1 MIFNSTKMAAC
12 KRQSFFRQFF
22 LHVLFVVGFVCYA
35 AAQTTEPYN
44 WNSVAI
50 GGGGFVSAIITS
62 KEEPGLMYART
73 DVGGAYRWDKAN
85 NKWIPLMDWA
95 SDQQQGMLGVESVA
109 IDPQNPNIVYML
121 AGISY
126 FNNGKTF
133 ILRSTDYGANFT
145 ITEVTFQFKA
155 HGNGMGRQNGEK
167 LEVDPNNSSV
177 LFCGTRRNGLFK
189 STNSGAT
196 WSAAGNIPSTVTVTH
211 NDNGISFVLLDK
223 SSVSGGVTQKIFAGI
238 SRVGN
243 DQNFYKSDDGGATFT
258 AVVNP
263 NLAPGLMP
271 QRGKLSGDGHL
282 YITYANG
289 AGPHGGVEGEPLD
302 KGEIWKYNIASG
314 AWTNVSPNL
323 NRAYSG
329 ISVDPANPMRL
340 VASTINT
347 YSAQGSAWGDRFF
360 LSTNGG
366 TSWTDIIESRG
377 FTMDPDGIT
386 WISTSSIHWAGSI
399 EFDPSNTNRVLVTS
413 GNGIFINE
421 DINTSKIWKFNVRG
435 LEETVPLNFIS
446 IPGGPAISVI
456 GDYDGFRHTDVTQYA
471 PIHNPRVGTT
481 TGLDYAVANTKK
493 VVRVG
498 GDKKMFYSNDMG
510 VTWTE
515 TSVINGTRGHVAVS
529 ANGNTI
535 LHCPDGTATNSTYK
549 STNNGST
556 WTTASGLNISNV
568 RPVADGV
575 NSNKFYVYD
584 TSSGNVYVSTN
595 GGSNFT
601 VGGNAGAS
609 NGAKIIRTVPGKE
622 GHIWVAL
629 YNGGLSRSTN
639 SGTSFTKLTAVT
651 QCGAVGIGK
660 AAPGSNYETVYI
672 YGTVNGILGIHRS
685 TDEGVTWVRVNDDNH
700 EYGGPANGQ
709 FIVGDM
715 NVYGRV
721 YMSTAGRGIVY
732 GETLPTRMIVFS
744 TPQISVD
751 ENSIGGVIVGTI
763 TASPT
768 ETNLHNWVILSGNEN
783 NAFSINSTTGTIT
796 VAAGALLDY
805 ETTPTYTLTIGGLDN
820 LNLKVQGSVT
830 ITLNDINEAPTDLA
844 LSKSTIVQNNLIGAV
859 VGTLSTTDE
868 DVNSTFTYTLVSGTG
883 DTDNAAFTISGA
895 ALKAAI
901 IFNYTTKSSYS
912 IRVKTTDNGDLSFE
926 KQLIINIDKV
936 DGLPVTNFTV
946 KAFNEICSES
956 NNGKITIA
964 AAEPLNYRAVLSG
977 PGTADLPFTS
987 TLEIPVLIAGTYTLC
1002 ITAEGLAN
1010 YKQCY
1015 DLVITEPQ
1023 PLSVYSSVNVSDKSL
1038 VLNLA
1043 GASSYQ
1049 ITLNGKSFTTTS
1061 NSVKLDMES
1070 GANDLKVS
1078 TDKYCQGVFNKSFF
1092 LEDGKRVYPNPFNDI
1107 LNVSMGNDLSR
1118 KVQVS
1123 LYSLSGALVYSKEH
1137 LVDNSA
1143 IQLEL
1148 SALNSGTY
1156 IMKIIT
1162 EFTQNHSKIIKK

>member
-1 MIFNSTKMAAC
+1 MIYNSTKKAVC
-12 KRQSFFRQFF
+12 KRHSFFIQFF
-22 LHVLFVVGFVCYA
+22 LHVLFVVGFVCYTT
-35 AAQTTEPYN
+35 AQTTEPYN

-50 GGGGFVSAIITS
+50 GGGGYVTGIITS

-85 NKWIPLMDWA
+85 NKWIPLMDWV
-95 SDQQQGMLGVESVA
+95 SDQQQGMLGIESVA

-145 ITEVTFQFKA
+145 TTEVTSQFKA
-155 HGNGMGRQNGEK
+155 HGNGTARETGEK
-167 LEVDPNNSSV
+167 LQVDPNNSSV

-189 STNSGAT
+189 STDSGAT
-196 WSAAGNIPSTVTVTH
+196 WSAVGNIPSTVTVTP

-223 SSVSGGVTQKIFAGI
+223 SSVSGGVTQTIFAGI
-238 SRVGN
+238 SRAGN
-243 DQNFYKSDDGGATFT
+243 DQNFYKSDDGGSTFT

-263 NLAPGLMP
+263 NLAAGLMP

-282 YITYANG
+282 YITYANDV
-289 AGPHGGVEGEPLD
+289 VE
-302 KGEIWKYNIASG
+302 KGQIWKYTIASG
-314 AWTNVSPNL
+314 AWTNVSPSL
-323 NRAYSG
+323 NKAYGG

-340 VASTINT
+340 VASTVNT
-347 YSAQGSAWGDRFF
+347 YLAQGSAWGDRFF

-377 FTMDPDGIT
+377 FTMDSNGIS
-386 WISTSSIHWAGSI
+386 WISGTAIHGAGSI
-399 EFDPSNTNRVLVTS
+399 EFDPSNTNRVLVVS
-413 GNGIFINE
+413 GNGIFVNE
-421 DINTSKIWKFNVRG
+421 DINTSKIWKFNVKG
-435 LEETVPLNFIS
+435 LEETVPINFIS

-471 PIHNPRVGTT
+471 PIHTPRIGTT
-481 TGLDYAVANTKK
+481 TGLDYAVANTNK
-493 VVRVG
+493 VVRV

-510 VTWTE
+510 VTWTQ
-515 TSVINGTRGHVAVS
+515 TSVINGTKGYVAVS

-535 LHCPDGTATNSTYK
+535 LHCPDGTATDFTYK

-556 WTTASGLNISNV
+556 WTTASGLNISNA

-575 NSNKFYVYD
+575 NSDKFYVYD
-584 TSSGNVYVSTN
+584 TSSGNVYITTN

-601 VGGNAGAS
+601 VGGNAGGS
-609 NGAKIIRTVPGKE
+609 YGSKIMRTVPGKE

-629 YNGGLSRSTN
+629 NNGGLSRSTN
-639 SGTSFTKLTAVT
+639 SGASFTKLTNVT

-660 AAPGSNYETVYI
+660 AASGSSYETVYI

-700 EYGGPANGQ
+700 EYGGPGNGQ

-732 GETLPTRMIVFS
+732 GETLPRRMINFS
-744 TPQISVD
+744 TPQISVN
-751 ENSIGGVIVGTI
+751 ENSTGGTIVGTI

-768 ETNLHNWVILSGNEN
+768 ETNLHNWVILLGDEN
-783 NAFSINSTTGTIT
+783 NAFSINKATGTIT
-796 VAAGALLDY
+796 VAAGALLDK
-805 ETTPTYTLTIGGLDN
+805 ETKPTYTLAIGGLDN
-820 LNLKVQGSVT
+820 LNLGVQGSIT

-844 LSKSTIVQNNLIGAV
+844 LSESTIVQNNLIGAV
-859 VGTLSTTDE
+859 VGVLNTTDA

-895 ALKAAI
+895 DLKAAI

-912 IRVKTTDNGDLSFE
+912 IRVKSTDNGALSVE
-926 KQLIINIDKV
+926 KVLIINIDKA
-936 DGLPVTNFTV
+936 DLMVTNFSV
-946 KAFNEICSES
+946 RAFNELCSES

-977 PGTADLPFTS
+977 PSTADLPFTS
-987 TLEIPVLIAGTYTLC
+987 TLEIPALIAGTYTLC

-1015 DLVITEPQ
+1015 DLAITEPQ

-1043 GASSYQ
+1043 GASSYK
-1049 ITLNGKSFTTTS
+1049 ITLNGKSFTTAS
-1061 NSVKLDMES
+1061 NSVKLNMES
-1070 GANDLKVS
+1070 GENNLMVS

-1107 LNVSMGNDLSR
+1107 LNINLGNDPSK

-1123 LYSLSGALVYSKEH
+1123 LYSLSGALAYSKEH

-1156 IMKIIT
+1156 IMKIKT
-1162 EFTQNHSKIIKK
+1162 EFTQNSSKIVKK